1 MAKTETATEEV
12 VAPVAEVPKLSLD
25 EFCAR
30 LSETVKSPEL
40 IGAFHYSER
49 AAGSPHATS
58 EAFKARFEA
67 FRNAPV

>member
-1 MAKTETATEEV
+1 MAKTETAAET
-12 VAPVAEVPKLSLD
+12 APLPAEPELSLD

-40 IGAFHYSER
+40 IGAFHYTER
-49 AAGSPHATS
+49 VAGSPRSTF

-67 FRNAPV
+67 FRVQPV